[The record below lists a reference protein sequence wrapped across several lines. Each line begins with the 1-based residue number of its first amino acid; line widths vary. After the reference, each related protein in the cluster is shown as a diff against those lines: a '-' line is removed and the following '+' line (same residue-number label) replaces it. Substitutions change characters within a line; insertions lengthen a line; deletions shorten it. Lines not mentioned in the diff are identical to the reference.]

1 MSNIKTFTDFPIGTR
16 LEFTATDPI
25 EGKLDID
32 FVSQIEGF
40 IDINIMRILAPIFE
54 AKVYPVKVNSHIEA
68 YSFYKSNQIY
78 LIKGVVTNRLIIND
92 IAFLDIRVTE
102 NIKRIQRRQFFRFD
116 CTVPVI
122 LYDKSK
128 EDAPQQ
134 TAGIAGH
141 TIDLS
146 GGGLSVITDIA
157 LEKDGEIQGNI
168 DLTEHQI
175 SFTGKVLRCNK
186 KIINDEL
193 KYISSISFRDI
204 GFKDREKIVG
214 YIFSQQRILL
224 KKWLRGNG

>member
-40 IDINIMRILAPIFE
+40 IDINIMRISAPIFE
-54 AKVYPVKVNSHIEA
+54 AKVYPVKVNSYIDA
-68 YSFYKSNQIY
+68 YTFYKSNQIY
-78 LIKGVVTNRLIIND
+78 MIKGVVINRLIIND

-102 NIKRIQRRQFFRFD
+102 NVKRIQRRQFFRFN

-122 LYDKSK
+122 LYIKPE
-128 EDAPQQ
+128 EDAQKE

-157 LEKDGEIQGNI
+157 LVKDGELQGDI
-168 DLTEHQI
+168 DLAGNQI
-175 SFTGKVLRCNK
+175 SFIGKVLRCSR
-186 KIINDEL
+186 KIINEEL
-193 KYISSISFRDI
+193 KYISSISFTDI